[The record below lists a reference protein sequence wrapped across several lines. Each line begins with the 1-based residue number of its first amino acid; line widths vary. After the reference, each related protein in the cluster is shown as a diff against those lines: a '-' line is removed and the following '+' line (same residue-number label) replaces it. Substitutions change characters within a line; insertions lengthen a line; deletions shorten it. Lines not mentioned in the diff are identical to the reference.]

1 MSISE
6 RKSMWVKVLSDVL
19 NSLCWQTSKRQVS
32 KSHPSKFRALLA
44 PKISIYEYVNRIV
57 LCSKGSEECFVL
69 AMIYIERWVQE
80 NQGLFVNAYN
90 VHRLILTSVMI
101 AEKYLDDES
110 FDNIYYCRVGGLS
123 LKEINELEREF
134 LVMINFNLH
143 VEHELFTAWNNCLIG
158 HHDWLVTT
166 SQQYELT
173 KFDWEDEV
181 VYLLASMV
189 AVPDVLTHSKIF
201 PQIVY
206 GDAAK
211 FKEISISPR
220 LKPNCSNCGD
230 PIWQYPNENYS
241 PPSYLPR
248 MLRTNVCVQTY

>member
-6 RKSMWVKVLSDVL
+6 RKSMWVKVLADILHSFCRQ
-19 NSLCWQTSKRQVS
+19 NNKRQVS
-32 KSHPSKFRALLA
+32 KSRASKFRALLA

-57 LCSKGSEECFVL
+57 LYTNGSEECFVL
-69 AMIYIERWVQE
+69 ALIYIERWVKE
-80 NQGLFVNAYN
+80 NQGLFVNADN

-110 FDNIYYCRVGGLS
+110 LDNSYYCRVGGLS

-134 LVMINFNLH
+134 LLMINFNLH
-143 VEHELFTAWNNCLIG
+143 VENELFTAWNNCLIG

-173 KFDWEDEV
+173 NFDWEDEV
-181 VYLLASMV
+181 VSLLASMV
-189 AVPDVLTHSKIF
+189 AVPDVLTPSEVF
-201 PQIVY
+201 PQIAY
-206 GDAAK
+206 GNAAK
-211 FKEISISPR
+211 FEEIYISPR
-220 LKPNCSNCGD
+220 LKLDRSNCGY

-248 MLRTNVCVQTY
+248 MLRTNVCVQN